1 MEKKP
6 EAPPKK
12 TGHRFS
18 IGNTFSVG
26 NEGGRP
32 AFYNTPKDLYDKVME
47 YFEWAENENKGKI
60 TITGLTLYL
69 GFESRKSLQQYE
81 DKPEFATIIKRARLG
96 VESYYEEK
104 LSGMTYGGAIFALK
118 NLAKEY
124 WKDSTEQEVTQTVTN
139 VTITEKTRES

>member
-1 MEKKP
+1 ME
-6 EAPPKK
+6 KK

-32 AFYNTPKDLYDKVME
+32 AFYNTPKELFDKVME

-139 VTITEKTRES
+139 VTITEKQRES